1 MSIDRLE
8 RRLPEVLTELSL
20 PRVPDYVDDLLSRTE
35 RMPQRPGWTFPE
47 RWFPVSA
54 ITSALQARRPL
65 SLRPLIILAIVAA
78 LIVASLVWYVGS
90 QRRPA
95 PLTGLARN

>member
-20 PRVPDYVDDLLSRTE
+20 PRVPDYVDDLLSRTA
-35 RMPQRPGWTFPE
+35 RTPQRPGWTFLE

-54 ITSALQARRPL
+54 ITDAMSLPQRLP
-65 SLRPLIILAIVAA
+65 LRPLVAIAILVVLNIIFI
-78 LIVASLVWYVGS
+78 
-90 QRRPA
+90 
-95 PLTGLARN
+95 